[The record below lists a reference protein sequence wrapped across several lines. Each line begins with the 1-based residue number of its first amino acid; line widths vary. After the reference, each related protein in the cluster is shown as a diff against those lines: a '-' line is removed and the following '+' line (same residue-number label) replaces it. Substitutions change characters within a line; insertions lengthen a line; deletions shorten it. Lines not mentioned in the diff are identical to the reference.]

1 MTAKPGSTTPT
12 VLLKDR
18 PNEEIKSGSDT
29 INLRQALILA
39 LLSLA
44 LAIIVIDATI
54 VSVTLPSILK
64 EFQISVK
71 DLEWITSLYAL
82 VFCTFLLTWGKLSDE
97 FGRKRIFIGGVV
109 MFVAGSVITGV
120 SGNLSSM
127 LVGRG
132 LQGFGAAMA
141 SPSTLSILTTT
152 FTGKARSVAFGI
164 WGATAGAA
172 AVLGPVLG
180 GYFTSDPTLT
190 WRWAFFINIP
200 IGITALVGAL
210 FAIKETRIKDPKYT
224 ADYAG
229 LVLITIGLASLLFGF
244 IEAQTYGWIVPASEF
259 GAAGLSWSTSNPVSL
274 PLAAIVTG
282 LALLS
287 LFTFYEIRRLRSGR
301 VPLFDFSLLRFKG
314 FRYGLFTVTIVAM

>member
-82 VFCTFLLTWGKLSDE
+82 VFGTFLLTWGKLSDE

-132 LQGFGAAMA
+132 LQGFGAAMPP
-141 SPSTLSILTTT
+141 PSREKRGVS
-152 FTGKARSVAFGI
+152 RSAC
-164 WGATAGAA
+164 
-172 AVLGPVLG
+172 G
-180 GYFTSDPTLT
+180 G
-190 WRWAFFINIP
+190 
-200 IGITALVGAL
+200 
-210 FAIKETRIKDPKYT
+210 
-224 ADYAG
+224 
-229 LVLITIGLASLLFGF
+229 
-244 IEAQTYGWIVPASEF
+244 Q
-259 GAAGLSWSTSNPVSL
+259 
-274 PLAAIVTG
+274 
-282 LALLS
+282 
-287 LFTFYEIRRLRSGR
+287 
-301 VPLFDFSLLRFKG
+301 
-314 FRYGLFTVTIVAM
+314 